1 LENSLHAQSVIARQ
15 YTIDEKNGVLAQ
27 VIKTEEEE
35 DTHRCNASKMRVLS
49 KQHGPALKKFKNPTC
64 CHPIMAQPAFSVIT
78 TARNEKNEELLEETF
93 QNWETVKHLFEKKT
107 GKKIEFV
114 IVDAGGNADFPK
126 LSDSNLIACEAYQ
139 KYRLGLYKSGKIKYK
154 SWDSPTIGRNLG
166 FSYARGSIVVFQDI
180 DTQFSSGT
188 ELDLKYVTSKLD
200 KYENYFEVM
209 YKAFKSKNIAGA
221 APSARASD
229 TRKVGRRFG
238 MMGEN
243 YTVWFSTKIPTI
255 RMWGT
260 PISGPSVPG
269 FSIAVLREVAL
280 RICADEGY
288 LYDPELAVAEDHKFS
303 RILGEYGRVSY
314 EKRAGVFT
322 RTINRVSPGFDLLKS
337 FLYAFMW
344 IIPYSFPDAWK
355 YRRHTFSI

>member
-1 LENSLHAQSVIARQ
+1 MVQ
-15 YTIDEKNGVLAQ
+15 
-27 VIKTEEEE
+27 
-35 DTHRCNASKMRVLS
+35 
-49 KQHGPALKKFKNPTC
+49 PT
-64 CHPIMAQPAFSVIT
+64 FSVVT
-78 TARNEKNEELLEETF
+78 TAKNEKDKKLLKETF
-93 QNWETVKHLFEKKT
+93 ENWESVKQLFEKKT
-107 GKKIEFV
+107 GKKIEFI
-114 IVDAGGNADFPK
+114 IVDAGENAGFPE
-126 LSDSNLIACEAYQ
+126 LSDSKLVDCETYE
-139 KYRLGLYKSGKIKYK
+139 KYRHGLCESGIIKYG

-166 FSYARGSIVVFQDI
+166 FSYARGAIVVFQDI

-188 ELDLKYVTSKLD
+188 ELDLKYVNSKLD
-200 KYENYFEVM
+200 KYENYFDVM
-209 YKAFKSKNIAGA
+209 YKALRSKKIVGA

-229 TRKVGRRFG
+229 TLKISRRFG
-238 MMGEN
+238 TMGEN
-243 YTVWFSTKIPTI
+243 YTVWFSTKMPTMKI
-255 RMWGT
+255 RGT

-280 RICADEGY
+280 RIRADCGH

-314 EKRAGVFT
+314 EKHAGVFT

-344 IIPYSFPDAWK
+344 AIPYSYPDAWK

>member
-1 LENSLHAQSVIARQ
+1 MDKHAAS
-15 YTIDEKNGVLAQ
+15 DQ
-27 VIKTEEEE
+27 VTKSEMSICGAPKT
-35 DTHRCNASKMRVLS
+35 RVTRTV
-49 KQHGPALKKFKNPTC
+49 GRALKKLKNPTYS
-64 CHPIMAQPAFSVIT
+64 HPIMEKPTFSVVT
-78 TARNEKNEELLEETF
+78 TAKNEKNKRFLEETF
-93 QNWETVKHLFEKKT
+93 QNWETVKQLFEKKT
-107 GKKIEFV
+107 GKRIEFV
-114 IVDAGGNADFPK
+114 IVDAGGNTDFPK
-126 LSDSNLIACEAYQ
+126 LSDSNLIACETYH
-139 KYRLGLYKSGKIKYK
+139 KYRQGLYLSAKIKYK

-166 FSYARGSIVVFQDI
+166 FSHSRGSIVVFQDI

-188 ELDLKYVTSKLD
+188 DLDFKYVTPKLD

-209 YKAFKSKNIAGA
+209 YKALRSKNIVGA

-229 TRKVGRRFG
+229 TQKISRRFG
-238 MMGEN
+238 TMGEN

-255 RMWGT
+255 RIHGT

-269 FSIAVLREVAL
+269 FSIAVLRDVAL
-280 RICADEGY
+280 RICADQGY

-303 RILGEYGRVSY
+303 RILGEYGRISY

-322 RTINRVSPGFDLLKS
+322 RTINRISPGFDLLKS

-355 YRRHTFSI
+355 YRKHTFSI

>member
-1 LENSLHAQSVIARQ
+1 MV
-15 YTIDEKNGVLAQ
+15 
-27 VIKTEEEE
+27 
-35 DTHRCNASKMRVLS
+35 
-49 KQHGPALKKFKNPTC
+49 
-64 CHPIMAQPAFSVIT
+64 QPAFSVVT
-78 TARNEKNEELLEETF
+78 TAKNEKDKGLFEETF
-93 QNWETVKHLFEKKT
+93 ENWETVKQLFEKKT

-114 IVDAGGNADFPK
+114 IVDAGENAGFPE
-126 LSDSNLIACEAYQ
+126 LSDSHLIDCETYE
-139 KYRLGLYKSGKIKYK
+139 KYRRGLYESGKIKHK
-154 SWDSPTIGRNLG
+154 TWDSPTIGRNLG
-166 FSYARGSIVVFQDI
+166 FSIARGSVVVFQDI
-180 DTQFSSGT
+180 DTRFSSGT
-188 ELDLKYVTSKLD
+188 ELDLKYIDSKLD

-209 YKAFKSKNIAGA
+209 YKALRSKSIVGA

-229 TRKVGRRFG
+229 NRKVSRRFG
-238 MMGEN
+238 TMGEN
-243 YTVWFSTKIPTI
+243 YTVWFSTKIPTMRI
-255 RMWGT
+255 RGT

-269 FSIAVLREVAL
+269 FSIAVVREVAL
-280 RICADEGY
+280 RISADEGY

-322 RTINRVSPGFDLLKS
+322 RTTNRVSPGFDLLKS

>member
-1 LENSLHAQSVIARQ
+1 
-15 YTIDEKNGVLAQ
+15 
-27 VIKTEEEE
+27 
-35 DTHRCNASKMRVLS
+35 M
-49 KQHGPALKKFKNPTC
+49 
-64 CHPIMAQPAFSVIT
+64 
-78 TARNEKNEELLEETF
+78 
-93 QNWETVKHLFEKKT
+93 
-107 GKKIEFV
+107 
-114 IVDAGGNADFPK
+114 
-126 LSDSNLIACEAYQ
+126 
-139 KYRLGLYKSGKIKYK
+139 
-154 SWDSPTIGRNLG
+154 
-166 FSYARGSIVVFQDI
+166 VFQDI
-180 DTQFSSGT
+180 DTRFSSGT

-209 YKAFKSKNIAGA
+209 YKAFRSKSIVGA
-221 APSARASD
+221 APSARPSD
-229 TRKVGRRFG
+229 TRKVSRRFG
-238 MMGEN
+238 TMGEN

-255 RMWGT
+255 RIRGT

-269 FSIAVLREVAL
+269 FSIAVLRDVAL

-314 EKRAGVFT
+314 ENRAGVFT
-322 RTINRVSPGFDLLKS
+322 RTINRISPGFDLLKS

>member
-1 LENSLHAQSVIARQ
+1 
-15 YTIDEKNGVLAQ
+15 
-27 VIKTEEEE
+27 
-35 DTHRCNASKMRVLS
+35 
-49 KQHGPALKKFKNPTC
+49 
-64 CHPIMAQPAFSVIT
+64 MAQPTFSVIT
-78 TARNEKNEELLEETF
+78 TAKNEKNKELFKETF
-93 QNWETVKHLFEKKT
+93 ENWETVKQLFEKKT

-114 IVDAGGNADFPK
+114 IVDAGENAGFPE
-126 LSDSNLIACEAYQ
+126 LSDSNLIDYEAYE
-139 KYRLGLYKSGKIKYK
+139 KYRRGLCESGKIKYK

-166 FSYARGSIVVFQDI
+166 FSYARGTIVVFQDI

-188 ELDLKYVTSKLD
+188 ELDLKYVNSKLD

-209 YKAFKSKNIAGA
+209 YNALRSKNIVGA
-221 APSARASD
+221 APSARAGD
-229 TRKVGRRFG
+229 TRKVSRRFG
-238 MMGEN
+238 TMGEN
-243 YTVWFSTKIPTI
+243 YTVWFSTKIPTMRI
-255 RMWGT
+255 RGT

-280 RICADEGY
+280 RIRADEGY

-314 EKRAGVFT
+314 EKHAGVFT
-322 RTINRVSPGFDLLKS
+322 RTVNRVSPGFDLLKS

>member
-1 LENSLHAQSVIARQ
+1 
-15 YTIDEKNGVLAQ
+15 
-27 VIKTEEEE
+27 
-35 DTHRCNASKMRVLS
+35 
-49 KQHGPALKKFKNPTC
+49 
-64 CHPIMAQPAFSVIT
+64 MAQPTFSVVT
-78 TARNEKNEELLEETF
+78 TAKKEKNKGLLAETF
-93 QNWETVKHLFEKKT
+93 ENWETVKQLFEKKT

-114 IVDAGGNADFPK
+114 IVDAGENAGFPD
-126 LSDSNLIACEAYQ
+126 LSDSNVIDCETYQ
-139 KYRLGLYKSGKIKYK
+139 KYRLGLYESGKIKYR

-166 FSYARGSIVVFQDI
+166 FSNARGRIVVFQDV

-188 ELDLKYVTSKLD
+188 ELDLKYVNSKLD

-209 YKAFKSKNIAGA
+209 YGALRSKSIVGA

-229 TRKVGRRFG
+229 TRKISRRFG
-238 MMGEN
+238 TMGEN

-255 RMWGT
+255 RIRGT
-260 PISGPSVPG
+260 PIAGPSVPG

-280 RICADEGY
+280 KIRADEGY

-303 RILGEYGRVSY
+303 RTLGEYGRVSY

-344 IIPYSFPDAWK
+344 IIPYSFPDAWR